1 MCLSF
6 KARVQIPD
14 SSFNFFLFLMKN
26 ESNFGGERSN
36 SPPQI
41 SLYLRALNSSQYQT
55 KTIEFLTLELLC
67 GIFFM
72 SVLVRAKL
80 AIFISKMYPKYD

>member
-1 MCLSF
+1 MSF
-6 KARVQIPD
+6 KAWVQIPD
-14 SSFNFFLFLMKN
+14 IPFSIFLFLTQKR
-26 ESNFGGERSN
+26 SYFGGERSN

-41 SLYLRALNSSQYQT
+41 SLYLRALNSSEYQT